1 MVQRINGFSGMDV
14 DSLVKSL
21 MTAKRVPLDKLKQQK
36 QIFDWTRDSYRE
48 LNSKIVQMSNKLF
61 DMSSKSELLNT
72 QKATV
77 SGNSTAVKAEA
88 NAEAGSASM
97 EVKVT
102 KLAEKAAMKSSTELQ
117 AGGVKATRATTLA
130 DIAGSSAQSTY
141 DLNINDKTIMFAST
155 DTMAVVVAR
164 INSQMPTVNASFD
177 EISGKFTITHKEY
190 GKEITDTG
198 ENKQSKASSLTDV
211 LKLDV
216 PADFGTGKKVDYTKG
231 EVTVTSSLGG
241 SQTFNPSTDNLTV
254 NGVKLTFL
262 ELSGSNNSKVTTQ
275 SDPAKAVETIKS
287 FVDSYNELL
296 GLMNSKI
303 SEQTYRSFKP
313 LTSEQRESM
322 KEDDIKKWEEKAK
335 SGILKNDGILT
346 DTVTTMR
353 LILSNNL
360 KGLSEAGITT
370 GQYYE
375 KGQLKIDEAKLT
387 QALAANPEK
396 VLSIFRGSTS
406 DLNSKPIFGEIREK
420 LNETLDMFTK
430 KVGTSKFDTN
440 ASMAL
445 KTESIMGEQLK
456 DYNNR
461 ISNMERKMTDWETR
475 YYKQFTA
482 MEKAMSK
489 FQSQSSSLAGYFK

>member
-1 MVQRINGFSGMDV
+1 MVSRINGFSGMDV
-14 DSLVKSL
+14 DSMVKSL
-21 MTAKRVPLDKLKQQK
+21 MSVKRVPLDKLKQQK

-72 QKATV
+72 QKSTV

-88 NAEAGSASM
+88 NADASNVSL

-102 KLAEKAAMKSSTELQ
+102 KLAEKAIMKSSVELQ
-117 AGGVKATRATTLA
+117 VGGTKATRATTLA
-130 DIAGSSAQSTY
+130 DLTGSATPGTY
-141 DLNINDKTIMFAST
+141 DLNINDKTVQFGST
-155 DTMAVVVAR
+155 DSIAVVIAR
-164 INSQMPTVNASFD
+164 INSEVPTVNATFD
-177 EISGKFTITHKEY
+177 EISGKFTITHKEF
-190 GKEITDTG
+190 GKAITDTDS
-198 ENKQSKASSLTDV
+198 NKLSKTSSLLGA
-211 LKLDV
+211 LKLDA
-216 PADFGTGKKVDYTKG
+216 PANFGTGGKVNYTEG
-231 EVTVTSSLGG
+231 EVTVTSGLGG
-241 SQTFNPSTDNLTV
+241 TETYKPSTDSLTV

-262 ELSGSNNSKVTTQ
+262 EVTGATNSKITTQ
-275 SDPAKAVETIKS
+275 SDPTKAVETIKS

-303 SEQTYRSFKP
+303 SEQTYRDFKP
-313 LTSEQRESM
+313 LTDEQRESM

-335 SGILKNDGILT
+335 SGILKNDGILS

-353 LILSNNL
+353 MIISNNL

-387 QALAANPEK
+387 AALTANPDK
-396 VLSIFRGSTS
+396 VLSIFRGSAS
-406 DLNSKPIFGEIREK
+406 DLNGKPIFGEIRGK

-461 ISNMERKMTDWETR
+461 ISNLERKMTNWETR

-482 MEKAMSK
+482 MEKAMSQ
-489 FQSQSSSLAGYFK
+489 FQSQSSSLASYFK